1 MVFNRST
8 PMDSRAAQR
17 GLTLIETAVV
27 ASVMAIAATA
37 AAPGMQHLLDAR
49 RLDGVAT
56 QFAADLQ
63 LARQE
68 AIVRNQ
74 PVRLSWHA
82 AAGCYVV
89 HTGAVAQC
97 RCDAEGPALC
107 SAPAAQVR
115 TVRWSTDDRIALQS
129 NTASILFDP
138 QHGTASPTATL
149 RVTGADGRAIHHVVN
164 VMGRVRSC
172 AGAGTVPG
180 YRAC

>member
-1 MVFNRST
+1 
-8 PMDSRAAQR
+8 MDSHPAQR
-17 GLTLIETAVV
+17 GLTLIETAVA
-27 ASVMAIAATA
+27 ASVMAIAAMT
-37 AAPGMQHLLDAR
+37 AAPGVQHLLDAR
-49 RLDGVAT
+49 RLDGFAT
-56 QFAADLQ
+56 QLAADLQ

-82 AAGCYVV
+82 AAGCYVM

-97 RCDAEGPALC
+97 RCDGEGPALC
-107 SAPAAQVR
+107 SAPATQLR
-115 TVRWSTDDRIALQS
+115 TVRWASDERIAIQS
-129 NTASILFDP
+129 NTTSILFDP

-149 RVTGADGRAIHHVVN
+149 RITGADGRAIHHVVN

-172 AGAGTVPG
+172 AALGSVPG